1 MNVSRSWWRCL
12 RAVRVLA
19 VLGCVGLGATAQAAE
34 DQAAKPESGLEREK
48 AKGKEF
54 LDKAA
59 KEQGAQKTKSGLVYV
74 PLKKG
79 SGLTPK
85 STETVRVHYT
95 GTFTDGKVFD
105 SSVAR
110 KEPAEFPLDQ
120 VIPCW
125 TEGVQKIQVGGKA
138 KLVCP
143 PDLAYGDRGAGGGL
157 IPGGATL
164 VFEVELLKIVGK

>member
-1 MNVSRSWWRCL
+1 MRSSMQWRWCL
-12 RAVRVLA
+12 PAARVLA
-19 VLGCVGLGATAQAAE
+19 VVGCVSLGAVAAAE
-34 DQAAKPESGLEREK
+34 EKEAKPVSALEREK
-48 AKGKEF
+48 AKGKEYVE
-54 LDKAA
+54 KAA
-59 KEQGAQKTKSGLVYV
+59 KQEGAQKTKSGLVYL

-79 SGLTPK
+79 TGLTPK
-85 STETVRVHYT
+85 SSETVRVHYT
-95 GTFTDGKVFD
+95 GTLIDGKVFD

-110 KEPAEFPLDQ
+110 KQPAEFPLDQ

-143 PDLAYGDRGAGGGL
+143 PEIAYGDSGAGGV

-164 VFEVELLKIVGK
+164 VFEVELLAIVK

>member
-1 MNVSRSWWRCL
+1 MSNGRRWCL
-12 RAVRVLA
+12 RAARVFA
-19 VLGCVGLGATAQAAE
+19 VLGCVGLGGTVRAADE
-34 DQAAKPESGLEREK
+34 KAAKPESPLAREK
-48 AKGKEF
+48 AKGKAY
-54 LDKAA
+54 LDQAA
-59 KEQGAQKTKSGLVYV
+59 KEEGAQKTKSGLVYV
-74 PLKKG
+74 PLRKG
-79 SGLTPK
+79 KGLTPRAN
-85 STETVRVHYT
+85 ETVRVHYT

-110 KEPAEFPLDQ
+110 KQPAEFPLDA

-143 PDLAYGDRGAGGGL
+143 SDLAYGDGGAGGGM

-164 VFEVELLKIVGK
+164 VFEVELLEILRK